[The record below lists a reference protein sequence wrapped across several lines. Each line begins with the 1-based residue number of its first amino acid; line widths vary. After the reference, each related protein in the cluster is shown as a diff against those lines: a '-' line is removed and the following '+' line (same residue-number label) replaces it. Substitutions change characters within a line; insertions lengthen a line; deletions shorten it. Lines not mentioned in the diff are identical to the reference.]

1 MIYQNFNDLTL
12 PLTGFDALHLS
23 EGAFQSFNVRGN
35 LFI

>member
-12 PLTGFDALHLS
+12 TLTGFDDLHLS
-23 EGAFQSFNVRGN
+23 EGAFRSGNVGVN